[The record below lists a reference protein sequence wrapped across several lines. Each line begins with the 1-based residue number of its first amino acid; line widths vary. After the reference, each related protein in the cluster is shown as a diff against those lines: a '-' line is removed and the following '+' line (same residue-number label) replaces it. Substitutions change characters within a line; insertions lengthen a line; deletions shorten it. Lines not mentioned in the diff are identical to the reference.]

1 MNKNNYV
8 PQAWANS
15 GSEKFISDNA
25 LAALDNGVGNRPI
38 GNGGGGFAVG
48 DTFTLINVDYVTQL
62 MPKRGISNQDFSAMS
77 DEDKAT
83 NGVTR
88 SWFTMNTNNGP
99 LSFSALLG
107 HKDMYVPEFWNKE
120 SDENKGNTIDV
131 ANDFDVTKIFVPSA
145 RTPAAFI
152 KVGCDGLLGKTIK
165 CVGTKTFT
173 QNGFEVKARAFII
186 LD

>member
-8 PQAWANS
+8 PTTWANS

-25 LAALDNGVGNRPI
+25 LNALDSGAGNRPI
-38 GNGGGGFAVG
+38 GNGGGGIAVG

-62 MPKRGISNQDFSAMS
+62 MPKRGISNNDFSAMS
-77 DEDKAT
+77 DEDKQA

-107 HKDMYVPEFWNKE
+107 HKDMYTSEFWDKE

-131 ANDFDVTKIFVPSA
+131 ADDFDVTTIFSPSA

-152 KVGCDGLLGKTIK
+152 KNGCDELLGKTVK
-165 CVGTKTFT
+165 CVGVKTFT
-173 QNGFEVKARAFII
+173 QNGFEVKARAFMV
-186 LD
+186 L